1 VLEFAGGS
9 ASLIAVRAYAGG
21 ALVAQPIRELSRHHP
36 NVDMRVVAIF
46 RGDRSIA
53 PDGDTHIQDGDE
65 VFLLAASEHIRT
77 ALADL
82 RRMDKPVRRIMI
94 AGGGNIGLRLAR
106 ALGSRYEVKLI
117 ESRPRRC
124 EYLASQLPSSTLV
137 LGGDSTDEELLAEE
151 AVGEMDLFI
160 ALTDDDENNIM
171 ACMLARRMGARR
183 VIALINRKAYAELMQ
198 GSNIDIAI
206 VPAQTTIGQLL
217 AHVRRGDVGAVHSL
231 RRGAAEAIEL
241 VAHGDAKSSRV
252 VGQRIADLELPRGT
266 TIGAIVRE
274 RVAGKPEVLIAH
286 HDTEIE
292 SEDRVIMFLENKRSI
307 AQVEKLFQVGV
318 RFF

>member
-1 VLEFAGGS
+1 
-9 ASLIAVRAYAGG
+9 
-21 ALVAQPIRELSRHHP
+21 
-36 NVDMRVVAIF
+36 
-46 RGDRSIA
+46 
-53 PDGDTHIQDGDE
+53 
-65 VFLLAASEHIRT
+65 
-77 ALADL
+77 
-82 RRMDKPVRRIMI
+82 VRRIMI

-106 ALGSRYEVKLI
+106 ALGGRYEVKLI
-117 ESRPRRC
+117 ESRSRRC

-137 LGGDSTDEELLAEE
+137 LNGDSTDEEMLAEE
-151 AVGEMDLFI
+151 GVGDMDLFI

-183 VIALINRKAYAELMQ
+183 VIALINRKAYAELML

-241 VAHGDAKSSRV
+241 IAHGDSRSSQV
-252 VGQRIADLELPRGT
+252 VGRRIEELELPRGA

-274 RVAGKPEVLIAH
+274 SEAGKPEVLIAH
-286 HDTEIE
+286 HDTVIAP
-292 SEDRVIMFLENKRSI
+292 DDHVIMFLENKSSI
-307 AQVEKLFQVGV
+307 AKVEKLFQVGV